1 MTDPTLFDDPTG
13 GTDCAMVTGG
23 GSSPSCHAP
32 TTPDGG
38 TGRNRV
44 ACRHPDRPAEAS
56 ATPDSG
62 TESDGVARRRPDSP
76 GDNAGTPRDRVEH
89 NAVRRVA
96 GQVEALLAGLRS
108 LGGELLEERLG
119 LVGRCEAGLAAVRS
133 ETVAELSRRDGEA
146 KAAEAVRDRL
156 RQSRG
161 SAKRDVKLAGQLADL
176 AGTSQALADGDI
188 TPQHAKIIAEAAEHT
203 DVDEDELLAAATSEP
218 TDVFGHTVRDHVNER
233 SAGEDLQERRRRQ
246 RARRELS
253 LKQQSD
259 GMYKLFGLLDPVA
272 GARIETALTG
282 AAKKL
287 RNAEDP
293 ANRATVPQRYADALE
308 QLATGDGAAGSQSTT
323 LLVIAEYDAVAGQVS
338 GAHLPDRTPVTAD
351 ELVKL
356 AVKAK
361 VVPAIFDTPG
371 RPLWL
376 GRASRDANAAQRIA
390 LAARDRRC
398 VGCRARHNI
407 CEPHHEVYWK
417 DGGPTDIDNL
427 CLLCG
432 DCHHNELHD
441 KGADIA
447 KTADGKRSLRH
458 AARHRPPSAGR
469 PHGNDTMRSRRGGTE
484 STVNQPL
491 RL

>member
-1 MTDPTLFDDPTG
+1 MTDPTLFCDTTG
-13 GTDCAMVTGG
+13 G
-23 GSSPSCHAP
+23 
-32 TTPDGG
+32 
-38 TGRNRV
+38 
-44 ACRHPDRPAEAS
+44 AEV
-56 ATPDSG
+56 DVLG
-62 TESDGVARRRPDSP
+62 
-76 GDNAGTPRDRVEH
+76 
-89 NAVRRVA
+89 RVA

-133 ETVAELSRRDGEA
+133 ETVAELARRDGEA

-176 AGTSQALADGDI
+176 AGTAQALADGDI
-188 TPQHAKIIAEAAEHT
+188 TPQHAKIIAEASEHT
-203 DVDEDELLAAATSEP
+203 DVDEAELLDAAATQP

-253 LKQQSD
+253 IKRQSD
-259 GMYKLFGLLDPVA
+259 GMYKLFGLFDPVA
-272 GARIETALTG
+272 GARIETALD
-282 AAKKL
+282 AAARKL
-287 RNAEDP
+287 RRTEALV
-293 ANRATVPQRYADALE
+293 NRTTVLQRYADALE
-308 QLATGDGAAGSQSTT
+308 LLATANGGAGTQSTT
-323 LLVIAEYDAVAGQVS
+323 LLVIADYDAVAGRVA
-338 GAHLPDRTPVTAD
+338 GAHLPDGTPVSAD

-356 AVKAK
+356 AVTAK

-390 LAARDRRC
+390 LAARDGRC
-398 VGCRARHNI
+398 VGCGARYNI
-407 CEPHHEVYWK
+407 CEPHHEEHWEH
-417 DGGPTDIDNL
+417 GGPTDIDNL

-432 DCHHNELHD
+432 PCHHNEVHD
-441 KGADIA
+441 RGGDIETA
-447 KTADGKRSLRH
+447 ADGKRTLRH
-458 AARHRPPSAGR
+458 AARHCPPKVGDHHS
-469 PHGNDTMRSRRGGTE
+469 NNTVQSRRGATDP
-484 STVNQPL
+484 TVNQPL

>member
-1 MTDPTLFDDPTG
+1 MTDPTLFGDTPGAASRSVLG
-13 GTDCAMVTGG
+13 GNGVGVIATSGG
-23 GSSPSCHAP
+23 GDRRGARESACAGNGVGVVAPSSNGGGQPGVSKGTAG
-32 TTPDGG
+32 PDSVRTAASPGSVG
-38 TGRNRV
+38 NDATGRI
-44 ACRHPDRPAEAS
+44 
-56 ATPDSG
+56 
-62 TESDGVARRRPDSP
+62 
-76 GDNAGTPRDRVEH
+76 
-89 NAVRRVA
+89 A
-96 GQVEALLAGLRS
+96 GQFEALVAGLRS
-108 LGGELLEERLG
+108 LDGDLLEERLG

-133 ETVAELSRRDGEA
+133 ETVAELARRDGEA

-176 AGTSQALADGDI
+176 AGTAQALADGDI
-188 TPQHAKIIAEAAEHT
+188 TPQHARIIAEAAEHT
-203 DVDEDELLAAATSEP
+203 DVDEAELLDAAASQP
-218 TDVFGHTVRDHVNER
+218 TDVFGHTVRDHVNEK

-259 GMYKLFGLLDPVA
+259 GMYKLFGLFDPIA
-272 GARIETALTG
+272 GARIEEALTA
-282 AAKKL
+282 AAKRL
-287 RNAEDP
+287 RRGEDP
-293 ANRATVPQRYADALE
+293 TNRATVPQRYADALE
-308 QLATGDGAAGSQSTT
+308 LLTTDNGAAGALGTT
-323 LLVIAEYDAVAGQVS
+323 LLVVVEYDAVAGQVAD
-338 GAHLPDRTPVTAD
+338 AHLADGTPVTAD

-361 VVPAIFDTPG
+361 VVPAVFDTPG

-390 LAARDRRC
+390 LAARDRHC
-398 VGCRARHNI
+398 VGCGARHNI

-417 DGGPTDIDNL
+417 NGGPTDIDNL

-441 KGADIA
+441 KGADIETA
-447 KTADGKRSLRH
+447 ADGKRTLRH
-458 AARHRPPSAGR
+458 AARHRPPSTGR
-469 PHGNDTMRSRRGGTE
+469 RHGNDTMHSHRGGAD